1 MSLTLSKMPTNNSY
15 TNTTVK
21 NYNLNKNTRYERLKT
36 ELDVDTKLSLLMKSL
51 TLFYKD
57 LKYIKQIK
65 DIVDQNSVISL
76 RILDWF
82 ITNYAKKY
90 RTIIYFNNRTIDVY
104 QNYKLQ
110 LKSYSKSAFDPF
122 CRKNK
127 IIFYYTEEDYIE
139 TSCGQLCFFRWCFE
153 NNILEF
159 VKENLGLIEQDMKS
173 SLKDKKSKSSNGS
186 GSGSN
191 DSKED
196 TLSTSSSAKKRQPLS
211 LSASRTVS
219 KQNVS
224 YTVSFD

>member
-1 MSLTLSKMPTNNSY
+1 MSLSLSKMPGSVNLKNNLS
-15 TNTTVK
+15 
-21 NYNLNKNTRYERLKT
+21 KNTRYEKLKT
-36 ELDVDTKLSLLMKSL
+36 ELSVDTKLSLLMKSL

-90 RTIIYFNNRTIDVY
+90 RTIIRFENKTIDVY

-110 LKSYSKSAFDPF
+110 LKSYSKAAFDPF

-153 NNILEF
+153 NNILDY
-159 VKENLGLIEQDMKS
+159 VKENLGLIEQDMKN
-173 SLKDKKSKSSNGS
+173 SLNDKKTKSNNSSN
-186 GSGSN
+186 SN
-191 DSKED
+191 DANDS
-196 TLSTSSSAKKRQPLS
+196 STSSASSSMKKRQPLS
-211 LSASRTVS
+211 LSASRSVS

-224 YTVSFD
+224 YTVTFD

>member
-1 MSLTLSKMPTNNSY
+1 MSLALSRMPAISQSKPN
-15 TNTTVK
+15 
-21 NYNLNKNTRYERLKT
+21 NLNKNTRYEKLKS

-51 TLFYKD
+51 TEFYKN
-57 LKYIKQIK
+57 LNYIQQIK

-90 RTIIYFNNRTIDVY
+90 RTIVYSNGKKIDVY

-127 IIFYYTEEDYIE
+127 IIFYYTQEDYIE

-153 NNILEF
+153 NNILEH
-159 VKENLGLIEQDMKS
+159 VKENLGLIEQDMKN
-173 SLKDKKSKSSNGS
+173 SLKNKKNKSSNS
-186 GSGSN
+186 S
-191 DSKED
+191 DSK
-196 TLSTSSSAKKRQPLS
+196 STDNISTNSSIKKRQPLS
-211 LSASRTVS
+211 LSAARSVS
-219 KQNVS
+219 KQNIQ
-224 YTVSFD
+224 YTVTFD

>member
-1 MSLTLSKMPTNNSY
+1 MPSTTSFSNSKQSLS
-15 TNTTVK
+15 
-21 NYNLNKNTRYERLKT
+21 KNTRYEKLKS
-36 ELDVDTKLSLLMKSL
+36 EFDVDTKLSLLMKSL
-51 TLFYKD
+51 TEFYKD
-57 LKYIKQIK
+57 LKYIKEIK

-90 RTIIYFNNRTIDVY
+90 RTIICHNNRSIDVY

-127 IIFYYTEEDYIE
+127 IIFYYTEDEYIE

-153 NNILEF
+153 NNILDY

-173 SLKDKKSKSSNGS
+173 SLKHKKSKNSSNES
-186 GSGSN
+186 QTN
-191 DSKED
+191 DSNSKDD
-196 TLSTSSSAKKRQPLS
+196 TSTTSSSAKKRQPLS

-219 KQNVS
+219 KQNVT
-224 YTVSFD
+224 YTVTFD

>member
-1 MSLTLSKMPTNNSY
+1 MSLTLSKMPASVNL
-15 TNTTVK
+15 K
-21 NYNLNKNTRYERLKT
+21 NYNLNKNSRYEKLKT
-36 ELDVDTKLSLLMKSL
+36 ELNVDTKLSLLMKSL

-90 RTIIYFNNRTIDVY
+90 RTIIYFENKTIDVY

-153 NNILEF
+153 NNILEY

-173 SLKDKKSKSSNGS
+173 SLNDKKTKRSNS
-186 GSGSN
+186 NTSNTNDAN
-191 DSKED
+191 DSG
-196 TLSTSSSAKKRQPLS
+196 TSSASSSMKKRQPLS
-211 LSASRTVS
+211 LSASRSVC

-224 YTVSFD
+224 YTVTFD

>member
-1 MSLTLSKMPTNNSY
+1 
-15 TNTTVK
+15 
-21 NYNLNKNTRYERLKT
+21 
-36 ELDVDTKLSLLMKSL
+36 MKSL
-51 TLFYKD
+51 TEFYKD

-90 RTIIYFNNRTIDVY
+90 RTIIYYNNMSIDVY

-127 IIFYYTEEDYIE
+127 IIFYYTEDEYIE

-153 NNILEF
+153 NNILEY
-159 VKENLGLIEQDMKS
+159 VTENLGLIEQDMKS
-173 SLKDKKSKSSNGS
+173 SLKHKKSKNSSNATD
-186 GSGSN
+186 SN
-191 DSKED
+191 DNNSKD
-196 TLSTSSSAKKRQPLS
+196 DISTTSSSAKKRQPLS

-219 KQNVS
+219 KQNVT
-224 YTVSFD
+224 YTVTFD